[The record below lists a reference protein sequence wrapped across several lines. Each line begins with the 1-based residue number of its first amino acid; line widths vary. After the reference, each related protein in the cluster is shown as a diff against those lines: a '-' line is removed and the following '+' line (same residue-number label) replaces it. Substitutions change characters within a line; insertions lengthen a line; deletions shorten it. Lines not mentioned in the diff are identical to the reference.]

1 MWLLKCSSF
10 RFDDF
15 YLLLS
20 QWFFI
25 NLWPRYFR
33 FLFNF
38 IHEEVKMMHAEVNQ
52 HAMNACGPPSSS
64 SQIIH
69 FVKIILD
76 VLRCA
81 QYVLLHL
88 RPFPFL
94 VLSTQQR
101 KTLSKWNNDLSKQN
115 YHFMNSNKE
124 KDSFYRYN
132 QKCLI
137 QKYCCATI
145 LWCYPVKPTIFQ
157 PKIIIFNMN
166 LPDDFASAPDSI
178 FKWSFHFEMDEI

>member
-1 MWLLKCSSF
+1 MWLLKFSSF

-132 QKCLI
+132 QKMFDSKVLLRNDFMMLSG
-137 QKYCCATI
+137 QTNNFS
-145 LWCYPVKPTIFQ
+145 TENHNFQ
-157 PKIIIFNMN
+157 HEFTWWFCERARFN
-166 LPDDFASAPDSI
+166 I
-178 FKWSFHFEMDEI
+178 